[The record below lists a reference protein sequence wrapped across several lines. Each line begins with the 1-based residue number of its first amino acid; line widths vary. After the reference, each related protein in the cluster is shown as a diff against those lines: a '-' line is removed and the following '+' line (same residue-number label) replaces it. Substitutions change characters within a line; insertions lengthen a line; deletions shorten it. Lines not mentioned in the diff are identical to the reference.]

1 MGVFLVGK
9 GNSFTLSRQFIQHAD
24 GLEVHHSL
32 LTLAK
37 RVQGKGLT
45 KKLFKELYSR
55 YQRIG
60 ARYLTVDAN
69 IDIGGY
75 AWAKYGFQA
84 NNMQEILDAI
94 SMGNGSSDTKVKA
107 QNFVRNYYQKNKL
120 QASEPFPTKLLA
132 EQPWGKE
139 ALMGSYWSGT
149 IDLENEVQ
157 KSVFE
162 HYLGLR

>member
-1 MGVFLVGK
+1 MIRVLFLLFLPSVRKDTTKLATIESVVTFTLLFLVGK

-84 NNMQEILDAI
+84 NNMQEILDVI

-107 QNFVRNYYQKNKL
+107 QNFVRNYYQKK
-120 QASEPFPTKLLA
+120 
-132 EQPWGKE
+132 
-139 ALMGSYWSGT
+139 
-149 IDLENEVQ
+149 
-157 KSVFE
+157 
-162 HYLGLR
+162 